1 MRVNPRTPEERERYL
16 AYQRQYHRVR
26 RQREEE
32 AKAKKLE
39 DRRRIAAAIILAEMQ
54 ESNGR

>member
-16 AYQRQYHRVR
+16 AYQRQYYRVQ
-26 RQREEE
+26 RQRAEE

-39 DRRRIAAAIILAEMQ
+39 ARRRIAAAIIMAEMQ
-54 ESNGR
+54 ESNG

>member
-1 MRVNPRTPEERERYL
+1 MRVNPRTPEEREHYL

-54 ESNGR
+54 ESNG